1 MRVLGMISGT
11 SHDGI
16 DVAVVDF
23 AMVGGTLAGR
33 IEYSDSVPYDPRL
46 RGRIIA
52 ALPPALPGFEVAC
65 ELDTSIGQAFAAV
78 AADAL
83 AAPGAGRPDLICSHG
98 QTVFHWVTNGHAHG
112 TLQLGQPAWIAEAT
126 GLPVLS
132 DVRSADVAAGGEG
145 APLVPVLDR
154 MLLGPYRAA
163 GVRAAALN
171 LGGIANMTVCAPGAE
186 PVAWDIG
193 PANALIDAVVTAAP
207 STPDTFDRDGALA
220 AAGSVIP
227 ALLTELLTEP
237 YYTLAPPKSS
247 GKELFHL
254 GYLREVLSRAG
265 VSPDLPD
272 LVATLTELTAVTV
285 ADAVASANV
294 QVLVAAGG
302 GVHNPV
308 LMRRLAQLLPGVEVL
323 TTDRLG
329 VPSDVKEAVAFAL
342 IGWAT
347 AHGLPGNVPSCTGAS
362 GPRVLGR
369 ISPAPGGRLPQG
381 GGLAAWPAALSFT
394 GPAGQ
399 AGGEWARRSR

>member
-23 AMVGGTLAGR
+23 SVDGPKSAGLRAR
-33 IEYSDSVPYDPRL
+33 IEYSASVPYDAGLRARL
-46 RGRIIA
+46 IA
-52 ALPPALPGFEVAC
+52 ALPPSLPGFEAAC
-65 ELDTSIGQAFAAV
+65 ELDTSIGQAFAA
-78 AADAL
+78 AAANAIAAL
-83 AAPGAGRPDLICSHG
+83 GESRPDLICSHG
-98 QTVFHWVTNGHAHG
+98 QTVFHWVVDGHARG

-126 GLPVLS
+126 GLPVIS
-132 DVRSADVAAGGEG
+132 DVRAADVAAGGEG

-154 MLLGPYRAA
+154 MLLEPYRAS
-163 GVRAAALN
+163 GVRAGALN
-171 LGGIANMTVCAPGAE
+171 LGGISNMTVCAPGAE

-207 STPDTFDRDGALA
+207 GTPDTFDRDGALA
-220 AAGSVIP
+220 ASGAVIP
-227 ALLTELLTEP
+227 VLLTELLAEP
-237 YYTLAPPKSS
+237 YYAVPPPKSS

-254 GYLREVLSRAG
+254 GYVREALTRAG
-265 VSPDLPD
+265 ISPDLPDLPD

-285 ADAVASANV
+285 SRAVAEAGV

-302 GVHNPV
+302 GVRNPV
-308 LMRRLAQLLPGVEVL
+308 MMRRIAELVPGVEVL
-323 TTDRLG
+323 TTDKLG

-347 AHGLPGNVPSCTGAS
+347 AHGLPGNVPSCTGAA

-369 ISPAPGGRLPQG
+369 ITPAPDGSLPVAGRM
-381 GGLAAWPAALSFT
+381 AAWPTSLSVDT
-394 GPAGQ
+394 
-399 AGGEWARRSR
+399 R